1 MTGPGLRVLMAPT
14 ATLYD
19 VLAETEL
26 EWVDVSAW
34 VRLDDSLAFR
44 RGRTG
49 GASGSLTAGV
59 LSFTADNR
67 AGDWTRGGDGFR
79 QIVIDAVGDEAAADA
94 LFPLLSDGDPP
105 LIGVPVR
112 VVAVLTARSY
122 GHTGALYQI
131 GRAHV

>member
-1 MTGPGLRVLMAPT
+1 M
-14 ATLYD
+14 
-19 VLAETEL
+19 
-26 EWVDVSAW
+26 
-34 VRLDDSLAFR
+34 
-44 RGRTG
+44 
-49 GASGSLTAGV
+49 

-122 GHTGALYQI
+122 GHTAPSIPATRLVC
-131 GRAHV
+131 R